1 MLGRLH
7 SLFKQAGV
15 QLVFNGHDHDYE
27 RSQYD
32 GIYYIVAGGGGAPQG
47 GGMDAAP
54 PHPQKC
60 SQVFTFE
67 FNFVQ
72 VDVDGDRLV
81 MTVYNMDGDRI
92 DRLQLP

>member
-1 MLGRLH
+1 
-7 SLFKQAGV
+7 
-15 QLVFNGHDHDYE
+15 
-27 RSQYD
+27 
-32 GIYYIVAGGGGAPQG
+32 
-47 GGMDAAP
+47 MDAAP